1 VLRSISIPLWVHLC
15 AINHSPTL
23 IMKIKTKLTLGV
35 GLLFLMILLLSAIG
49 EIYINALKSD
59 TENILVDN
67 YNSLEYANKMLAS
80 LEENS
85 SKSLQKFN
93 ENLTLQERNI
103 SEIGEKEATQSLRV
117 YYNQYLQAEANSKNQ
132 QFIRQEIFK
141 IIDLNMQAIKRKSE
155 FAKRTAEVATLRIA
169 LSGVICFLIAFT
181 LLINLP
187 SNIANPIKELT
198 ESIKQIA
205 AKNYSQRVHFE
216 SNNEFGELATSFNT
230 MAEKLEEYNDSSL
243 AILMIEKKRIET
255 LINNMHDPVI
265 GLDENM
271 KIIFVNE
278 EGTKTVGLPAT
289 EMVGEFAQN
298 LAIRNDLL
306 RSLMQDI
313 QVTQSISGKEK
324 TQTVKIFADG
334 KESYF
339 EKETHIISI
348 TPTGEQTKKTIGFV
362 VILRNITEYKELDFA
377 KTNFIATVSH
387 EFKTPISSI
396 KMSLQLLENEK
407 VGQINKEQKNLIESI
422 KDDANRLLGTTSELL
437 NITQVETGNIQLSIM
452 PTEPIAILEYAI
464 NANKM
469 QAEQKQI
476 QLKIDC
482 PEELPQVLADSE
494 KTAWVLINLIS
505 NAIRYS
511 HDNST
516 INLSIVADNQHVKF
530 MVKDTGQGI
539 APQYKDKVFD
549 RYFRVPGTK
558 KEGTGL
564 GLAISKEFIEAQG
577 GQISVESDFGA
588 GSVFTVQ
595 LNRIK

>member
-1 VLRSISIPLWVHLC
+1 
-15 AINHSPTL
+15 
-23 IMKIKTKLTLGV
+23 MKIKTKLTLGV
-35 GLLFLMILLLSAIG
+35 GLLFLMIILLSAVG
-49 EIYINALKSD
+49 ALYINALKKD
-59 TENILVDN
+59 TENILVAN
-67 YNSLEYANKMLAS
+67 YKSLEYSNNMLWA
-80 LEENS
+80 LEENTNN
-85 SKSLQKFN
+85 SLKEF
-93 ENLTLQERNI
+93 ELNLKQQEKNI
-103 SEIGEKEATQSLRV
+103 SEIGEKETTENLRKNFMK
-117 YYNQYLQAEANSKNQ
+117 YAKNQ
-132 QFIRQEIFK
+132 SNFTFHKSIRSEIFK
-141 IIDLNMQAIKRKSE
+141 IMALNMKAIQRKSE
-155 FAKRTAEVATLRIA
+155 LAKQTAEDATVSIA
-169 LSGVICFLIAFT
+169 LAGAICFLIAFS

-187 SNIANPIKELT
+187 SSIANPIKELT

-205 AKNYSQRVHFE
+205 AKNYSRRVHFQ
-216 SNNEFGELATSFNT
+216 NHNEFGELATSFNT

-243 AILMIEKKRIET
+243 ATLMIEKKRIET

-265 GLDENM
+265 GLDEKM

-278 EGTKTVGLPAT
+278 EATKTIGLAQA
-289 EMVGEFAQN
+289 EMLGQFAQD
-298 LAIRNDLL
+298 LSLRNDLI
-306 RSLMQDI
+306 RSLIQDI
-313 QVTQSISGKEK
+313 KIIQPIDSKEK
-324 TQTVKIFADG
+324 TPIIKIFADN

-339 EKETHIISI
+339 EKETLNISI
-348 TPTGEQTKKTIGFV
+348 IPTGEQIKKTIGYV
-362 VILRNITEYKELDFA
+362 IILRNITEYKELDFA

-407 VGQINKEQKNLIESI
+407 VGYINQEQKNLIESI
-422 KDDANRLLGTTSELL
+422 KDDTNRLLNTTSELL
-437 NITQVETGNIQLSIM
+437 NITQVETGNIQLSII
-452 PTEPIAILEYAI
+452 PTEPKAILEYAL
-464 NANKM
+464 NANKT

-476 QLKIDC
+476 QLKTEC
-482 PEELPQVLADSE
+482 PKDLPMVVADSE

-511 HDNST
+511 HENST
-516 INLSIVADNQHVKF
+516 IHLSIVVDNQHVKF

-595 LNRIK
+595 LNRG

>member
-1 VLRSISIPLWVHLC
+1 
-15 AINHSPTL
+15 
-23 IMKIKTKLTLGV
+23 MKIKTKLTLGV
-35 GLLFLMILLLSAIG
+35 GLLFLMIILLSAVG
-49 EIYINALKSD
+49 AMYINALKSD
-59 TENILVDN
+59 TENILVAN
-67 YNSLEYANKMLAS
+67 YNSLEYSSKMLLA

-85 SKSLQKFN
+85 DKSLQEFGR
-93 ENLTLQERNI
+93 NLKKQEHNI
-103 SEIGEKEATQSLRV
+103 SEIGEKEVTQTLRI
-117 YYNQYLQAEANSKNQ
+117 YYNQFSKNQ
-132 QFIRQEIFK
+132 SDFTVHQSIRKEIFK
-141 IIDLNMQAIKRKSE
+141 IMDLNMQAIQRKSE
-155 FAKRTAEVATLRIA
+155 FAKHTAEVATLRIA

-230 MAEKLEEYNDSSL
+230 MAEKLEEYNDSNL
-243 AILMIEKKRIET
+243 ATLMIEKKRIEA
-255 LINNMHDPVI
+255 LISNMHDPVI
-265 GLDENM
+265 GLDEKM
-271 KIIFVNE
+271 KILFVNE
-278 EGTKTVGLPAT
+278 EATKTVGLPAT

-313 QVTQSISGKEK
+313 QVTQSMSGKEK

-339 EKETHIISI
+339 EKETHTISI
-348 TPTGEQTKKTIGFV
+348 IPTGEQNKKTIGFV
-362 VILRNITEYKELDFA
+362 VILRNITEYKELDSA

-396 KMSLQLLENEK
+396 KMSLQLLENER
-407 VGQINKEQKNLIESI
+407 VGILNEEQKNLIESI
-422 KDDANRLLGTTSELL
+422 KDDANRLLNTTSELL
-437 NITQVETGNIQLSIM
+437 NITQVETGNIQLAIV
-452 PTEPIAILEYAI
+452 PTAPKDILIYAV
-464 NANKM
+464 NANKT

-482 PEELPQVLADSE
+482 PEELPQVLTDSE

-511 HDNST
+511 HDNSI
-516 INLSIVADNQHVKF
+516 INLSIIADNQHVKF
-530 MVKDTGQGI
+530 VVKDTGQGI

-588 GSVFTVQ
+588 GSIFTVA
-595 LNRIK
+595 LAKA